1 MRLPWW
7 LSGKKSAC
15 NVEDL
20 VLIPG
25 LRGFPGG
32 GLGNSLQYFCLEN
45 SVDRGA
51 WWSMVH
57 RVANSQT

>member
-32 GLGNSLQYFCLEN
+32 GLGNSVHGLAMSNPVSKPIPPLRPTHLE
-45 SVDRGA
+45 GK
-51 WWSMVH
+51 
-57 RVANSQT
+57 T